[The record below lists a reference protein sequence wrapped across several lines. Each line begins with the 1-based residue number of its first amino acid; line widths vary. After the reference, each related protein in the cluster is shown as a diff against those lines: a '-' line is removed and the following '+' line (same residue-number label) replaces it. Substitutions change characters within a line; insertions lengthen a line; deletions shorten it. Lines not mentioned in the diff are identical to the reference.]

1 MTFDIISDKNREIRT
16 LEGLN
21 MPRERKL
28 TIEEAIEKSM
38 FAFWEHGFGLGVRN
52 LEQITGINR
61 FMLQTELGGKEGL
74 FLQALD
80 AYLAEGDKEVYS
92 PIASG
97 NLHTIVEV
105 YQKLFNDDI
114 NPMSCHGCFAMNTMS
129 DENALSEEIEKRR
142 TRILNN
148 MNTSFLSA
156 LQNEKKNNQLKENL
170 DIKKAAIFLT
180 TSIIGIM
187 TLIKVKNNT
196 SYSRSSWEVL
206 VQQMMSWRKA

>member
-1 MTFDIISDKNREIRT
+1 
-16 LEGLN
+16 
-21 MPRERKL
+21 
-28 TIEEAIEKSM
+28 
-38 FAFWEHGFGLGVRN
+38 
-52 LEQITGINR
+52 
-61 FMLQTELGGKEGL
+61 
-74 FLQALD
+74 
-80 AYLAEGDKEVYS
+80 
-92 PIASG
+92 
-97 NLHTIVEV
+97 
-105 YQKLFNDDI
+105 
-114 NPMSCHGCFAMNTMS
+114 
-129 DENALSEEIEKRR
+129 
-142 TRILNN
+142 

>member
-1 MTFDIISDKNREIRT
+1 MQN
-16 LEGLN
+16 
-21 MPRERKL
+21 
-28 TIEEAIEKSM
+28 
-38 FAFWEHGFGLGVRN
+38 
-52 LEQITGINR
+52 
-61 FMLQTELGGKEGL
+61 ELGGKEGL
-74 FLQALD
+74 FFQAFD
-80 AYLAEGDKEVYS
+80 VYLAEAEKKRCL
-92 PIASG
+92 PIATG

-105 YQKLFNDDI
+105 YQKLFNDVI

-129 DENALSEEIEKRR
+129 DENAVSEEIEKRR